1 MNTDSNISVLEQE
14 EDRNINKYLDEID
27 EEKKKV

>member
-14 EDRNINKYLDEID
+14 EDRNIYKYLDDID